1 MRHMDYQTEEEERFT
16 VYEEV
21 HLRGNKDL
29 SNLEKIEFLK
39 KKSRNK
45 SIHFIINVVIVVLFI
60 FMLINEAT
68 TFGDWFY
75 YLLFGVFALNM
86 LLIHFQKKQIA
97 SLIDYLE
104 RKYQAG

>member
-1 MRHMDYQTEEEERFT
+1 MDHQTELEDRFA

-29 SNLEKIEFLK
+29 STEEKIEFLK

-45 SIHFIINVVIVVLFI
+45 SIHFIINVVIVIFFI
-60 FMLINEAT
+60 LMLINGAT

-75 YLLFGVFALNM
+75 YVLFGVFALNM
-86 LLIHFQKKQIA
+86 ILIYFQKKQIT
-97 SLIDYLE
+97 SLIEFLN
-104 RKYQAG
+104 RKLNFR

>member
-1 MRHMDYQTEEEERFT
+1 MDHQTELEERFA

-29 SNLEKIEFLK
+29 STEEKIEFLK

-45 SIHFIINVVIVVLFI
+45 SIHFIINVVIVIFFI
-60 FMLINEAT
+60 LMLVNGAT

-75 YLLFGVFALNM
+75 YVLFGVFALNM
-86 LLIHFQKKQIA
+86 ILIYFQKKQIT
-97 SLIDYLE
+97 SLIEFLN
-104 RKYQAG
+104 RKLNFR

>member
-1 MRHMDYQTEEEERFT
+1 MDYQTEEEERFA

-29 SNLEKIEFLK
+29 PYEEKIDFLK
-39 KKSRNK
+39 KKNRNK
-45 SIHFIINVVIVVLFI
+45 SIHFVINIVIVLFFI

-75 YLLFGVFALNM
+75 YVLFGVFALNM
-86 LLIHFQKKQIA
+86 LLIYFQKKQIA
-97 SLIDYLE
+97 SLIGYLDQ
-104 RKYQAG
+104 KYHAG